1 MPITNT
7 IFFIDYIRAWHW
19 QIRTKWSDKEKSLSV
34 TTVCRMV
41 LQNCIKNSQNNICYD
56 LENIYPFFFSQ
67 NFCLFQQSKQNKS
80 FWLNQ
85 ISQIIVYFCLFCMWF
100 ETIYKQNTLTN
111 MNVNKIIWCWLLPS
125 RWFLYRIIGLIN
137 QRQFFFMLFSF
148 EWRWLIEIFS

>member
-7 IFFIDYIRAWHW
+7 IFFSLIISERDIDKYARNEVT
-19 QIRTKWSDKEKSLSV
+19 RKKVCLSQPFAACFRKIV
-34 TTVCRMV
+34 SKIVKITFATTWKIFIIFFSS
-41 LQNCIKNSQNNICYD
+41 QNC
-56 LENIYPFFFSQ
+56 
-67 NFCLFQQSKQNKS
+67 CLFQQSKQNKS

-137 QRQFFFMLFSF
+137 QRQFVLYVVFF
-148 EWRWLIEIFS
+148 